1 MTRAE
6 AIAFRK
12 KIELASAWTDDA
24 DALEMVELFPAW
36 RYPQS
41 YIVGERVRHDGLLY
55 KCVQAHTSQADW
67 MPGTVPALWVRVSV
81 EEWPEWVQPVGA
93 ADAYNTGDKVSHNE
107 KHWVSSV
114 DANVWEP
121 GVYGWTEVSHGA

>member
-6 AIAFRK
+6 AIEFRR
-12 KIELASAWTDDA
+12 KIELASAWTNDA

-36 RYPQS
+36 RAPQS
-41 YIVGERVRHDGLLY
+41 YIVGERVRHDGQLY
-55 KCVQAHTSQADW
+55 KCVQAHTSQTGW
-67 MPGTVPALWVRVSV
+67 EPGSTPALWVRVSV
-81 EEWPEWVQPVGA
+81 EEWPEWVQPTGA

-107 KHWVSSV
+107 KHWVSTA

-121 GVYGWTEVSHGA
+121 GVYGWEKVRYGT